1 MPPRGTCAPC
11 RPPLASLDAPP
22 GRPMP
27 TRGLVGCTTCK
38 KYMSVSGVLIRLELN
53 VPAQYPDGYEL
64 LHHSSMGKLFPSECA
79 GPVFDSD
86 PSRLRAP
93 SRSGRNI
100 ILAQSLFKGNR
111 ASSSR
116 TLLFF
121 SFFFFF
127 LVAFAPLVF
136 ASRLCASHLCV
147 SPLRL
152 SSLRLAFAPLSSL
165 RLAFTAPPLR
175 LAVCASP
182 LFPLGHLFDFSAGI
196 SLCTFSGAALA
207 TPIMR
212 AILPLRTMR

>member
-1 MPPRGTCAPC
+1 MYRLSTQMDMSFSTIAQWENSFPLNALVPC
-11 RPPLASLDAPP
+11 SI
-22 GRPMP
+22 P
-27 TRGLVGCTTCK
+27 TQ
-38 KYMSVSGVLIRLELN
+38 
-53 VPAQYPDGYEL
+53 A
-64 LHHSSMGKLFPSECA
+64 A
-79 GPVFDSD
+79 
-86 PSRLRAP
+86 
-93 SRSGRNI
+93 SGRRPEVDETEYWRK
-100 ILAQSLFKGNR
+100 SLFKGNR

-116 TLLFF
+116 TLF
-121 SFFFFF
+121 SSSS
-127 LVAFAPLVF
+127 LRLAFAPLIF

-175 LAVCASP
+175 LAICASP

-207 TPIMR
+207 TPIIR

>member
-1 MPPRGTCAPC
+1 
-11 RPPLASLDAPP
+11 
-22 GRPMP
+22 MP

-64 LHHSSMGKLFPSECA
+64 LHHSSMGKLFPSECV

-86 PSRLRAP
+86 PSRLTAP
-93 SRSGRNI
+93 SRSGRNR
-100 ILAQSLFKGNR
+100 ILAQSLFKKEIGHL
-111 ASSSR
+111 APEP
-116 TLLFF
+116 
-121 SFFFFF
+121 FFF
-127 LVAFAPLVF
+127 LSFFSSSSLRLAFAPLIF

-147 SPLRL
+147 SPLRF
-152 SSLRLAFAPLSSL
+152 SSLRLAFAPLASL

-175 LAVCASP
+175 LAICASP

-207 TPIMR
+207 TPIIR

>member
-1 MPPRGTCAPC
+1 MYRLSTQMDMSFSTIGQWENSFPLNALVPC
-11 RPPLASLDAPP
+11 SI
-22 GRPMP
+22 P
-27 TRGLVGCTTCK
+27 TQ
-38 KYMSVSGVLIRLELN
+38 
-53 VPAQYPDGYEL
+53 A
-64 LHHSSMGKLFPSECA
+64 A
-79 GPVFDSD
+79 
-86 PSRLRAP
+86 
-93 SRSGRNI
+93 SGRRPEVDETEYWRK
-100 ILAQSLFKGNR
+100 SLFKGNR
-111 ASSSR
+111 ASSH
-116 TLLFF
+116 LAPEPFF
-121 SFFFFF
+121 FLSFFFFF
-127 LVAFAPLVF
+127 F

-182 LFPLGHLFDFSAGI
+182 LFPLGHLFEFSAGI